1 MKHAPFTQEW
11 AEALRLAIDSDAG
24 YRAAAGTWTW
34 PIALVLSAA
43 PKFGYPSDVAV
54 ELALDRGSCTSA
66 KIVLASTVTAP
77 FVFRA
82 DYAAW
87 KDMVLG
93 KLDPLAAVT
102 NHQVLLS
109 GSIVTLMV
117 HAKAIRALVAC
128 AQQVPT
134 ILAGEP

>member
-11 AEALRLAIDSDAG
+11 AEALRLVIDSDTG
-24 YRAAAGTWTW
+24 YRAAAGGWTW

-43 PKFGYPSDVAV
+43 PEFGYPSDVAV
-54 ELALDRGSCTSA
+54 ELLLDRGSCTSA
-66 KIVLASTVTAP
+66 RIVPVATVEAP

-87 KDMVLG
+87 KDLVLG
-93 KLDPLAAVT
+93 KLDPLTAIT
-102 NHQVLLS
+102 NRQVLLS

-117 HAKAIRALVAC
+117 YAKAIRTLVAC

-134 ILAGEP
+134 ILAGEA